1 MLTSGE
7 IRVHLERRLPWR
19 TRDPLARAR
28 ALFQRLGMHRTE
40 HRHGV
45 LIYVALG
52 SRKLA
57 VIGDEGIHTRVGDAH
72 WAGVRDLMVERLR
85 AGTPRDA
92 LVGAVGEV
100 GRELA
105 RHFPRAPDD
114 RNELSD
120 DVSVS

>member
-1 MLTSGE
+1 M
-7 IRVHLERRLPWR
+7 HLERRLPWR
-19 TRDPLARAR
+19 TRDALVRAQ
-28 ALFQRLGMHRTE
+28 ALFHRLGMHRTE
-40 HRHGV
+40 QRHGV

-57 VIGDEGIHTRVGDAH
+57 VLGDEGIHTRVGDEH

-85 AGTPRDA
+85 AGVPRDA
-92 LVGAVGEV
+92 LVGAVEEV

-114 RNELSD
+114 QNELSD
-120 DVSVS
+120 DASIR

>member
-19 TRDPLARAR
+19 TRDALARAQ
-28 ALFQRLGMHRTE
+28 ALFHRLGMHRTQ

-45 LIYVALG
+45 LIYVALA

-57 VIGDEGIHTRVGDAH
+57 VIGDEGIHARVGDEH
-72 WAGVRDLMVERLR
+72 WAGVRDRMVERLR
-85 AGTPRDA
+85 GGRPRDA
-92 LVGAVGEV
+92 LVGAVEEV

-105 RHFPRAPDD
+105 RHFPRARDD

-120 DVSVS
+120 DVSAS